1 MCLSRFLRINS
12 GLRRMNSRF
21 GPPPEFVRNGLIY
34 LAVFAAG
41 WGMSRANRKSSR
53 FYGKNRELLS
63 RPRSALAPQ
72 VLVFQGAPPGGADGV
87 LALLES
93 REIALDASGVPI
105 LL

>member
-1 MCLSRFLRINS
+1 MRLSRFLRINS
-12 GLRRMNSRF
+12 RLCRINSRF
-21 GPPPEFVRNGLIY
+21 GPLREFVRNGLIY

-63 RPRSALAPQ
+63 ALAPQ
-72 VLVFQGAPPGGADGV
+72 VLVFQGAPAGGADGV

-93 REIALDASGVPI
+93 GEIALDASGVPI

>member
-1 MCLSRFLRINS
+1 
-12 GLRRMNSRF
+12 MNSRF

-63 RPRSALAPQ
+63 ALAPQ
-72 VLVFQGAPPGGADGV
+72 VLVFQGAPAGGADGV

-93 REIALDASGVPI
+93 GEIALDASGVPI

>member
-63 RPRSALAPQ
+63 ALAPQ
-72 VLVFQGAPPGGADGV
+72 VLVFQGAPAGGADGV

-93 REIALDASGVPI
+93 GEIALDASGVPI

>member
-41 WGMSRANRKSSR
+41 WGLSRANRKSSR
-53 FYGKNRELLS
+53 FYGKNRELL
-63 RPRSALAPQ
+63 SALAPQ

-105 LL
+105 LP